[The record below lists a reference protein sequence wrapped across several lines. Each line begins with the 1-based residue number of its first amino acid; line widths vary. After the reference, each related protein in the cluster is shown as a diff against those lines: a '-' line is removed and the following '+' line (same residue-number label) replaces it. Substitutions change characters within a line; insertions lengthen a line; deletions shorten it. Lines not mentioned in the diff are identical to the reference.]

1 MVAMVIINS
10 PLVMKI
16 IGMMMV
22 MITERTPISYTL
34 GKNTLNQCKNSGRMI
49 QFLRLDQFLR
59 FTREESY

>member
-34 GKNTLNQCKNSGRMI
+34 GKI
-49 QFLRLDQFLR
+49 H
-59 FTREESY
+59 